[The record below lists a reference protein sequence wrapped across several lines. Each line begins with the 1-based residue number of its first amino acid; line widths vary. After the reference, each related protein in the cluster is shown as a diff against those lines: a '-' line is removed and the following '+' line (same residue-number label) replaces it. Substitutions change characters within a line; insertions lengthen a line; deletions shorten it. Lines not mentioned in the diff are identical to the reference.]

1 MEDESSTNRT
11 RLVIAGMILLF
22 VGTIWLEVTT
32 VPIVRLI
39 VIAGIGLF
47 GLYSLLR
54 SLLLMR
60 SKAKP
65 GKWLWQSPIDHLLD
79 DVWSL
84 LFTGYLLASETGITE
99 YGVAFVVL
107 LLCLTAIKI
116 MLTKVRHEAARS
128 L

>member
-39 VIAGIGLF
+39 VIAGIGLL
-47 GLYSLLR
+47 GLYKLLR
-54 SLLLMR
+54 SLLLIL

-65 GKWLWQSPIDHLLD
+65 GKWLWQSPVDQLLD
-79 DVWSL
+79 GVWSL
-84 LFTGYLLASETGITE
+84 LFTGLLLASETGITE
-99 YGVAFVVL
+99 FRVPFFIL

-116 MLTKVRHEAARS
+116 MLTMVRNRAGHS